1 MTAPERVGAAEGL
14 AAAEDPGA
22 AERVGATERVGAA
35 AGPMPGRGTFVQR
48 FRVRIIAGAAA
59 ILAALPEA
67 PVNALADALG
77 EAWYRTDATR
87 AERARRN
94 LRRVAEHLVTRDL
107 GGVRIRAAATHDGA
121 LEGIVRSAFRHAV
134 RYYLDMARLPGRS
147 AAVVME
153 RLAIDTPETVEE
165 AFRVPGPLLFVSMH
179 FGSVEY
185 PALYVV
191 ARTRRRVTAPMET
204 LDDPALQAWIL
215 RTRSSAGID
224 LVALRDARRALTD
237 ALDRNGTAAMV
248 ADRNVAGGTIDV
260 PFFGAPAP
268 LPMGPGLLATER
280 GLPIWVA
287 AVRRARGGRYR
298 AQLRKVEIPTD
309 GTRRARVTAAM
320 TGMAQAMEE
329 GIAEAPDQWWS
340 VFSPIWPD
348 LDPEARAGSGRLE
361 RIEPQA
367 AGPEAPR

>member
-1 MTAPERVGAAEGL
+1 MTAPERLGAAT
-14 AAAEDPGA
+14 GA
-22 AERVGATERVGAA
+22 
-35 AGPMPGRGTFVQR
+35 MPARGTFVQR
-48 FRVRIIAGAAA
+48 VRVRIIAGVAGL
-59 ILAALPEA
+59 LAALPEA
-67 PVNALADALG
+67 PINALSDAVG
-77 EAWYRTDATR
+77 EVWYRMDGAR

-94 LRRVAEHLVTRDL
+94 LRRVAEHFVARDL

-147 AAVVME
+147 AAVVID
-153 RLAIDTPETVEE
+153 RLTIDTPETVEE
-165 AFRVPGPLLFVSMH
+165 AFRVPGPLLFVAMH

-185 PALYVV
+185 PGLYVV

-204 LDDPALQAWIL
+204 LNDPALQAWIL
-215 RTRSSAGID
+215 RTRGSAGID

-237 ALDRNGTAAMV
+237 ALDAGGTAAMV

-268 LPMGPGLLATER
+268 LPMGPGLLAAER
-280 GLPIWVA
+280 DLPIWVA

-298 AQLRKVEIPTD
+298 AQLRKVEIPPD

-320 TGMAQAMEE
+320 TGMARAMEE
-329 GIAEAPDQWWS
+329 AIAEAPEQWWS

-348 LDPEARAGSGRLE
+348 LDPEARAGSGRM
-361 RIEPQA
+361 EPA
-367 AGPEAPR
+367 APEAPR